1 MLLKWNLIIVSLI
14 IVFSGCGQAGAQSDN
29 SKELVTG
36 RWDITV
42 NTPEGTYPSWLEI
55 KKSGVS
61 TLAGRYVGRVG
72 SARPVSE
79 VKYSGSDNTF
89 SFSVPPQ
96 WVENGDDEQFEFR
109 LENNQLSGWT
119 SDSEGNKYE
128 WTAVRAPELQRDE
141 EPEWSEPIHLLDDTG
156 LSGWEVIDGE
166 SQWQV
171 EDGILINSKAG
182 GNLITGRK
190 FEDFKL
196 HVEFRYP
203 EGSNSG
209 IYLRGRYEVQVQD
222 DYGQKPESHFIGGVY
237 GFIDPSENA
246 AKKAGEWQTYE
257 ITLKGR
263 MINVTLN
270 GINVICNR
278 EIPGI
283 TGGAL
288 DSNEG
293 EPGPLMIQGDHGP
306 VEYRNIIITPA
317 K

>member
-1 MLLKWNLIIVSLI
+1 MSLKWNLIAVSLI
-14 IVFSGCGQAGAQSDN
+14 VALFGCGQADAQSDN
-29 SKELVTG
+29 PKKSVIG

-42 NTPEGTYPSWLEI
+42 NTPDGAYPSWLEI
-55 KKSGVS
+55 EKSGVS
-61 TLAGRYVGRVG
+61 TLVGRYVGRVG

-79 VKYSGSDNTF
+79 FVYSGSDNTF
-89 SFSVPPQ
+89 RFSVPPQ
-96 WVENGDDEQFEFR
+96 WVENGDDEQFEFQ
-109 LENNQLSGWT
+109 LEGDQLSGWT
-119 SDSEGNKYE
+119 SDSQGNKYE
-128 WTAVRAPELQRDE
+128 WTAVRAPELRRNE
-141 EPEWSEPIHLLDDTG
+141 EPEWGEPTHLLKGSG
-156 LSGWEVIDGE
+156 LEGWQVIDGE

-171 EDGILINSKAG
+171 EEGVLINSKAG
-182 GNLITGRK
+182 GNLITDQK
-190 FEDFKL
+190 FKDFKL

-222 DYGQKPESHFIGGVY
+222 DYGKKPESHYIGGVY

-246 AKKAGEWQTYE
+246 AKKAGEWQTYD

-263 MINVTLN
+263 MVDVTLN
-270 GINVICNR
+270 GVQVICNR

-283 TGGAL
+283 TGGAM

-293 EPGPLMIQGDHGP
+293 EPGSLMIQGDHGP
-306 VEYRNIIITPA
+306 VEYRNIVITPA